1 MNPFGPSP
9 NGIDPQ
15 TGSYL
20 SKEQRIAMFQ
30 ASRGQGGSGGGAS
43 GRGGAIVKAQSS
55 IVVVNKL
62 ESVAKTLETNFQVAT
77 ANLGEQ
83 VAQNARDIKNI
94 YEYINDF
101 QDREID
107 ERDDEI
113 KEKVQ
118 RRQSL
123 RMSMREKMIEGVAG
137 LAAAGVAAGK
147 KVTEAAVKPVM
158 GFLERLKNA
167 LLLLGGAWFIRN
179 MPTIL
184 ATLEG
189 IFSDFD
195 KTKRELSKQL
205 LKQRG
210 WASGIE
216 FFIRKL
222 TSKVFGIARGI
233 VRLGKFVAS
242 KFTSVTGKIFNA
254 LKTFTTRVFGH
265 ILGAASRLFKDFVEQ
280 AKRLVPNRVKDF
292 VRGIKNS
299 GVGRA
304 AGAVFDAGK
313 TVIGGALDVGGD
325 LLRGDPKK
333 ALGRISKGISGIG
346 KALKDKAFNSVLK
359 PLQGMAASGGVDK
372 LDDGARATGLN
383 RLLKPI
389 TDRLPGAASK
399 GLGKTLLTRVP
410 VLGILVDVA
419 LNKAGGLSWVNSII
433 NGIAEGMGGMT
444 GAGAGYAVGS
454 TVGATVG
461 ALAGFGV
468 GAIPGKFLGG
478 ALGALVGSM
487 IGASLARGTVNLGRE
502 ALGQEAVAAPD
513 MPGSVVDALGNLTGA
528 YSPESDKP
536 EAVRLNLPATFE
548 GAESTPDGMNMPDG
562 FGSTVNFNVTDMPPT
577 TTKISKKN
585 QDPSQEVEN
594 PPALSATDS
603 QMDPY
608 RSLALTK
615 YQLAF

>member
-9 NGIDPQ
+9 DGIDPQ

-30 ASRGQGGSGGGAS
+30 ASRGQGGSGGSAA

-62 ESVAKTLETNFQVAT
+62 ESVAKTLETNFQYAT
-77 ANLGEQ
+77 TNLSEQ

-137 LAAAGVAAGK
+137 LAVAGLSAGK
-147 KVTEAAVKPVM
+147 KVAQAAAKPVM
-158 GFLERLKNA
+158 GFLERLRNA
-167 LLLLGGAWFIRN
+167 LLLLGAAWFIRN
-179 MPTIL
+179 MPSIIS
-184 ATLEG
+184 TLEG
-189 IFSDFD
+189 IFADFD
-195 KTKRELSKQL
+195 KTKRELAKQL

-222 TSKVFGIARGI
+222 SSTVFGIARGI

-254 LKTFTTRVFGH
+254 LKTFTSRVFGH

-292 VRGIKNS
+292 VNGIKNS

-304 AGAVFDAGK
+304 VGAVANGARRVFGGVKDIFSDVLKGDLKSAVSRVTGG
-313 TVIGGALDVGGD
+313 IGDVGKY
-325 LLRGDPKK
+325 LRDQVLK
-333 ALGRISKGISGIG
+333 AGEGKLSSFKADKGIKTLSDS
-346 KALKDKAFNSVLK
+346 AR
-359 PLQGMAASGGVDK
+359 ASGLAK
-372 LDDGARATGLN
+372 I
-383 RLLKPI
+383 LKPI
-389 TDRLPGAASK
+389 TKLLGVSASAVTRLAQP
-399 GLGKTLLTRVP
+399 LVQNFP
-410 VLGILVDVA
+410 VLGMLVDIG
-419 LNKAGGLSWVNSII
+419 LNKAGGLEWVDAIVR
-433 NGIAEGMGGMT
+433 GIASGLLGFK
-444 GAGAGYAVGS
+444 GAAVGMKL
-454 TVGATVG
+454 G
-461 ALAGFGV
+461 ALAGTAV
-468 GAIPGKFLGG
+468 MPGPGTVVGG
-478 ALGALVGSM
+478 ALGMIVGSM
-487 IGASLARGTVNLGRE
+487 VGGAIGDASGKAVLGLAGRE
-502 ALGQEAVAAPD
+502 QIDPEVPKPLQDFIAGEEAKRGVGTRLEGPAEAV
-513 MPGSVVDALGNLTGA
+513 
-528 YSPESDKP
+528 K
-536 EAVRLNLPATFE
+536 LNLPATFD
-548 GAESTPDGMNMPDG
+548 GTASTPDGMNMPDG

-577 TTKISKKN
+577 TTKLSKKTE
-585 QDPSQEVEN
+585 DPSQEVEN

-608 RSLALTK
+608 RNLALTK